1 MKIKNI
7 VLFFILTT
15 ILIACDENSLA
26 PFASEFPSVDERFMM
41 SMSYNNLNS
50 YATIRVPNKDYKIY
64 VCTDT
69 HVAGEG
75 LHKTLK
81 TFISLYKNDK
91 DCPAACCLGDLVEA
105 DQPYDRFF
113 AAFDGI
119 KEHPNK
125 RDTMF
130 TVLGNH
136 DIFYKQF
143 YAYRYHIAQTTSY
156 YFVVESGNTK
166 DLFICLDTATGTL
179 GRIQMEWLK
188 YVLENDAHKYRHIIV
203 FTHVNLFRRDNTYAD
218 ISTTSIEETYELM
231 SLFKQYGVKQVW
243 AGHDHARD
251 EFIHGK
257 VKYITIDSM
266 EEDNPNAA
274 YMILHVGEELNNTFH
289 PIRAIQEEMY
299 P

>member
-7 VLFFILTT
+7 FLSLIFITLLTS
-15 ILIACDENSLA
+15 CDENSLA
-26 PFASEFPSVDERFMM
+26 PFASNYPSVDVRFRG
-41 SMSYNNLNS
+41 SMTYNNLNS
-50 YATIRVPNKDYKIY
+50 YATIRIPNKDYKIY

-69 HVAGEG
+69 HVAGQE
-75 LHKTLK
+75 LNKTLK
-81 TFISLYKNDK
+81 TFISLYKSDR
-91 DCPAACCLGDLVEA
+91 DCPVACCLGDLVEA
-105 DQPYDRFF
+105 DQTYEPFV

-125 RDTMF
+125 TDTMF
-130 TVLGNH
+130 YCIGNH
-136 DIFYKQF
+136 DIFYNQY
-143 YAYRYHIAQTTSY
+143 YAYHHHIAKTTTY

-179 GRIQMEWLK
+179 GRLQMEWLRS
-188 YVLENDAHKYRHIIV
+188 LFESEARKYRHIIV

-266 EEDNPNAA
+266 EEDAPNAA
-274 YMILHVGEELNNTFH
+274 YMILHVGDELNNTFH
-289 PIRAIQEEMY
+289 PIRAAQEEMY